1 MKKKFKNENYCLY
14 IEWGHQWP
22 WRREFQARFESW
34 SQIAEVYERNTWVLS
49 CFSHVWLFVTLWTVA
64 HQAPLSMEFSRWEYW
79 SGLAFPDPGIEP
91 RSLQLQA
98 DSFLSEPPG
107 KPQGL
112 DTQPLSS
119 AYLHEELMFCFWL
132 MKISTWILLFS
143 KEYADSPFH
152 T

>member
-1 MKKKFKNENYCLY
+1 MLIGLSQKLSIDCLTSAGLLAPAS
-14 IEWGHQWP
+14 WGLD
-22 WRREFQARFESW
+22 ES
-34 SQIAEVYERNTWVLS
+34 SEGVSLS
-49 CFSHVWLFVTLWTVA
+49 RVQLFVTPWMVA